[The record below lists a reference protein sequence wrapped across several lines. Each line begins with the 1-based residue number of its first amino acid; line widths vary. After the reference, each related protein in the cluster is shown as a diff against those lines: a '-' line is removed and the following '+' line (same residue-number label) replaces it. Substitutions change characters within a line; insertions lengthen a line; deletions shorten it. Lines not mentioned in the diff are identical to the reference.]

1 MDKVLAIEI
10 HTRESDETF
19 YANYLYDSH
28 HDQYESDGYELTR
41 INCVEP
47 NVNYLSVRRD
57 AMRRAKANNVKLIDH
72 VKLQAGVPFV
82 EELAKMRKGQ

>member
-1 MDKVLAIEI
+1 MNKVLAIEI

-28 HDQYESDGYELTR
+28 HDQYESDGDELTR

-57 AMRRAKANNVKLIDH
+57 AMRIAKANNVKLIDH
-72 VKLQAGVPFV
+72 VRLQAGVPFV
-82 EELAKMRKGQ
+82 EVLAQLNRGE